1 MTPGLRE
8 EKKPESHGLTRRKN
22 ESARQTTMTTETA
35 QIATLIVYYAVL
47 GLLAMY
53 GAHRMLMV
61 ALYYRHRH
69 NVPRPAG
76 KLSPLPRVTVQLPI
90 YNEVYV
96 VERLI
101 DAVTRLDY
109 PKELLEVQVLD
120 DSTDETREVAQRMVD
135 RCRAQGFDVTY
146 LHREERSGFKAGA
159 LQAGLQVAH
168 GEFLMIF
175 DADFVPRPE
184 ILRESLSY
192 FTDPQIGMVQ
202 ARWEHLNRDFS
213 LLTRIQSI
221 FLDGHFVIEHTARH
235 RSGRFFNFNGTAGIW
250 RRRCLEEVGGWQA
263 DTLTEDLDISYRAQ
277 LAGWRFI
284 YLKDVVVPAELPV
297 DMNGFKSQ
305 QHRWTKGSIQTGRK
319 LLPAIFKSH
328 FPWKVK
334 AEAFF
339 HLTNNFSYL
348 LVVVLALL
356 IVPAIVIRERIG
368 WRRLAILDFPLFFCA
383 TFSFI
388 AFYFSSQR
396 EIGRKIR
403 PTLKYMPFLMS
414 FGIGLSLNNVHAVL
428 EAVFNRKTDFTRTP
442 KYRIEGDHGEW
453 RDKKYRSPRNSSV
466 LGEVILALY
475 FLVSIVFA
483 VKENYWIGVP
493 FLLIFFN
500 GFAYTAALSLIFHW
514 SGTPRATLA
523 PARPLRVPE

>member
-1 MTPGLRE
+1 MT
-8 EKKPESHGLTRRKN
+8 N
-22 ESARQTTMTTETA
+22 DTA

-47 GLLAMY
+47 ALLAMY

-61 ALYYRHRH
+61 VLYYRHRR
-69 NVPRPAG
+69 NAPRPAG
-76 KLSPLPRVTVQLPI
+76 DLSALPRVTVQLPI

-96 VERLI
+96 AERLI
-101 DAVTRLDY
+101 EAVTRLDY
-109 PKELLEVQVLD
+109 PQELLEIQVLD
-120 DSTDETREVAQRMVD
+120 DSTDETRDVAKRVVE
-135 RCRAQGFDVTY
+135 RFRARGFDISY
-146 LHREERSGFKAGA
+146 LHRDDRSGFKAGA
-159 LQAGLQVAH
+159 LQDGLKAAR
-168 GEFLMIF
+168 GEYLMIF
-175 DADFVPRPE
+175 DADFVPRPD
-184 ILRESLSY
+184 ILRQSLPY
-192 FTDPQIGMVQ
+192 FTDGNVGMVQ

-250 RRRCLEEVGGWQA
+250 RRRCLEEVGGWHS

-277 LAGWRFI
+277 LAGWKFV
-284 YLKDVVVPAELPV
+284 YLKDVATPAELPV
-297 DMNGFKSQ
+297 DINAFKSQ

-319 LLPAIFKSH
+319 LLPMIFRSAY
-328 FPWKVK
+328 PWRIK

-348 LVVVLALL
+348 LVVILALL

-368 WRRLAILDFPLFFCA
+368 WRRVAILDFPLFFCA

-388 AFYFSSQR
+388 AFYFSSQK
-396 EIGRKIR
+396 EIGRRVR

-442 KYRIEGDHGEW
+442 KYRIEGTRGEW
-453 RDKKYRSPRNSSV
+453 RDKKYRSARNSSV
-466 LGEVILALY
+466 IGEVVLALY
-475 FLVSIVFA
+475 FLGSTIFA
-483 VKENYWIGVP
+483 VIENYWVGVP

-500 GFAYTAALSLIFHW
+500 GFAYTAALSLIFRW
-514 SGTPRATLA
+514 S
-523 PARPLRVPE
+523 RVTRG